1 MILGLAIFSAFTGLV
16 ALLIISY
23 ERPAKKNKKITGR
36 GGDFAE

>member
-1 MILGLAIFSAFTGLV
+1 MIAGISIFAAFAGIL

-23 ERPAKKNKKITGR
+23 ERPTNSRRKLTGR